1 MHSPLLISLTTAIG
15 TPRSLVLSTDAIPIS
30 SHAFH
35 GSPSVSLSPMLD
47 AMQHPRAIRSVAHAG
62 AVCRPLE
69 EKHDGDEGAA

>member
-1 MHSPLLISLTTAIG
+1 
-15 TPRSLVLSTDAIPIS
+15 
-30 SHAFH
+30 
-35 GSPSVSLSPMLD
+35 MLD